1 MKSAANQRRNRW
13 ETQFDLVAP
22 LYPVLERWIF
32 GRRLDGARM
41 AFYDAVLQSDRI
53 LLVGEGNGRFL
64 RSLLARKIGGCGTVV
79 EKSRAMLRLAVMKK
93 FRGELAEARSDAK
106 WRNPRPSLT
115 TWPV

>member
-64 RSLLARKIGGCGTVV
+64 RSLLARKIGGCFIVV
-79 EKSRAMLRLAVMKK
+79 VIDRQMMMLAYLKRVQCYI
-93 FRGELAEARSDAK
+93 R
-106 WRNPRPSLT
+106 
-115 TWPV
+115 

>member
-41 AFYDAVLQSDRI
+41 AFYDAVLQADRI

-64 RSLLARKIGGCGTVV
+64 RSLLARKIGGCVTVV
-79 EKSRAMLRLAVMKK
+79 GKSRGMLRLAELKE
-93 FRGELAEARSDAK
+93 FRAGIGAATLNGRWK
-106 WRNPRPSLT
+106 NPRP
-115 TWPV
+115 WVMI

>member
-64 RSLLARKIGGCGTVV
+64 RSLLARKLDGCVSV
-79 EKSRAMLRLAVMKK
+79 LEKTNGMLRLAGMKQ
-93 FRGELAEARSDAK
+93 FPAE
-106 WRNPRPSLT
+106 RPAAPS
-115 TWPV
+115 